1 MLSTTLPK
9 ALHDSIRKTV
19 WAIIIVIGVL
29 IAAMWAAVGLSVIT
43 SRQAELDAASLGGRY
58 LMIAFR
64 EEIARILVGVEGE
77 TNLIGERMQRDRGN
91 FDLYAW
97 GQENL
102 KASPEIAQVT
112 ILDPDGKLRSTTI
125 EPHPRA
131 TDFSDREHFRVHL
144 DGRFKGLYIGQS
156 VVGRILV
163 GVPLL
168 PISRRVDAP
177 DGAFLGVVVV
187 LISPGALTT
196 LHKAVDLGPHG
207 VLSLAGLDHRIRA
220 RFSADSPD
228 GTNGT
233 GTSIA
238 GGPRPADIAEQAE
251 GRFVRSS
258 VIDGI
263 TRLYT
268 YGRVGRY
275 PLVVTVGL
283 DQAQVLAAW
292 RWQTTMIVAIALCAT
307 LLLTGLAAYLIHEIC
322 VRASRETAL
331 AEERIK
337 LVATNIALT
346 ESTERAEAAS
356 RAKSQFLANMS
367 HELRTPL
374 NAILG
379 FSEMLTAGIPGQ
391 LNTQQ
396 QDYVHNIHEGGGL
409 LLRVVSDV
417 LDLARI
423 EAGKLQLREE
433 EGVDLRRVADACV
446 ALVRGEANAG
456 GLQLSVQIED
466 RIPLLVA
473 DPTRL
478 TQILLN
484 LLSNAVKF
492 TDPGGSVTLAIWR
505 AKNGGVT
512 LEVRDTGPGMT
523 AVEIKVALEP
533 FGQVD
538 GGLARAHSGTGL
550 GLPIARQ
557 LAALHGGS
565 LDIESAKGRG
575 TTVTVTLPAARVSA
589 DR

>member
-1 MLSTTLPK
+1 MLSTTLRK
-9 ALHDSIRKTV
+9 APHDNLQITV
-19 WAIIIVIGVL
+19 RTIIILIGVL
-29 IAAMWAAVGLSVIT
+29 VAAMWAAVGLSVIT
-43 SRQAELDAASLGGRY
+43 ARQAAVDAASLGGRY

-64 EEIARILVGVEGE
+64 EEVARILDGVEGE
-77 TNLIGERMQRDRGN
+77 TNLIAERMQRQRDN

-102 KASPEIAQVT
+102 MVSPDIAQIT

-131 TDFSDREHFRVHL
+131 IDFGDREHFRVHL

-156 VVGRILV
+156 VVGRLLV

-168 PISRRVDAP
+168 PISRRVNAP
-177 DGAFLGVVVV
+177 DGTFLGVVVV
-187 LISPGALTT
+187 LISPAALTT
-196 LHKAVDLGPHG
+196 LHKAIDLGPHG
-207 VLSLAGLDHRIRA
+207 VLSLAGLDNRIRA
-220 RFSADSPD
+220 RFSADSLD
-228 GTNGT
+228 GTSGI

-238 GGPRPADIAEQAE
+238 GSPRPADIGEQAE
-251 GRFVRSS
+251 GRFVRNS

-263 TRLYT
+263 TRLYI

-283 DQAQVLAAW
+283 DQDQVLVAW
-292 RWQTTMIVAIALCAT
+292 RSQAAMIVAIALGAT

-337 LVATNIALT
+337 LVTTNIALT
-346 ESTERAEAAS
+346 VSTERAEAAS

-374 NAILG
+374 NAIMG
-379 FSEMLTAGIPGQ
+379 FSELLTAGIPGR

-396 QDYVHNIHEGGGL
+396 QDYVHNIHEGGGI
-409 LLRVVSDV
+409 LLRVITDL

-423 EAGKLQLREE
+423 EAGKLKFREE
-433 EGVDLRRVADACV
+433 EGVDLRRIADACI
-446 ALVRGEANAG
+446 ALVRGEANASE
-456 GLQLSVQIED
+456 LQLSVQIED

-473 DPTRL
+473 DPMRL
-478 TQILLN
+478 TQILMN
-484 LLSNAVKF
+484 LLSNAIKF
-492 TDPGGSVTLAIWR
+492 TDPGGLVILAIYR
-505 AKNGGVT
+505 AKNGGVA
-512 LEVRDTGPGMT
+512 LEVRDTGSGMT
-523 AVEIKVALEP
+523 AAEIKVALEP

-557 LAALHGGS
+557 LAELHGGS
-565 LDIESAKGRG
+565 LNIDSEKGRG
-575 TTVTVTLPAARVSA
+575 TRITVTLPAARVSA

>member
-1 MLSTTLPK
+1 MSTTLPK
-9 ALHDSIRKTV
+9 ALHYSIRKTV
-19 WAIIIVIGVL
+19 WAIIIVMGVL
-29 IAAMWAAVGLSVIT
+29 IAAMLAAVGLSVIT

-64 EEIARILVGVEGE
+64 EEVARILGGVEGE
-77 TNLIGERMQRDRGN
+77 TNLIAERMQRERGN

-97 GQENL
+97 GKENL
-102 KASPEIAQVT
+102 MVSPDIAQIT

-131 TDFSDREHFRVHL
+131 IDFGDREHFRVHL

-156 VVGRILV
+156 VVGRLLV

-168 PISRRVDAP
+168 PISRRVNAP
-177 DGAFLGVVVV
+177 DGTFLGVVVV
-187 LISPGALTT
+187 LISPAALTT
-196 LHKAVDLGPHG
+196 LHKAIDLGPHG
-207 VLSLAGLDHRIRA
+207 VLSLAGLDNRIRA
-220 RFSADSPD
+220 RFSADSLD
-228 GTNGT
+228 GTSGI

-238 GGPRPADIAEQAE
+238 GSPRPADIGEQAE
-251 GRFVRSS
+251 GRFVRNS

-263 TRLYT
+263 TRLYI

-283 DQAQVLAAW
+283 DQDQVLVAW
-292 RWQTTMIVAIALCAT
+292 RSQAAMIVAIALGAT

-337 LVATNIALT
+337 LVTTNIALT
-346 ESTERAEAAS
+346 VSTERAEAAS

-374 NAILG
+374 NAIMG
-379 FSEMLTAGIPGQ
+379 FSELLTAGIPGR

-396 QDYVHNIHEGGGL
+396 QDYVHNIHEGGGI
-409 LLRVVSDV
+409 LLRVITDL

-423 EAGKLQLREE
+423 EAGKLKFREE
-433 EGVDLRRVADACV
+433 EGVDLRRIADACI
-446 ALVRGEANAG
+446 ALVRGEANASE
-456 GLQLSVQIED
+456 LQLSVQIED

-473 DPTRL
+473 DPMRL
-478 TQILLN
+478 TQILMN
-484 LLSNAVKF
+484 LLSNAIKF
-492 TDPGGSVTLAIWR
+492 TDPGGLVILAIYR
-505 AKNGGVT
+505 AKNGGVA
-512 LEVRDTGPGMT
+512 LEVRDTGSGMT
-523 AVEIKVALEP
+523 AAEIKVALEP

-557 LAALHGGS
+557 LAELHGGS
-565 LDIESAKGRG
+565 LNIDSEKGRG
-575 TTVTVTLPAARVSA
+575 TRITVTLPAARVSA